1 MKHSP
6 FSTKQFGLSER
17 DTQLFV
23 SALNGIA
30 PHEKITPT
38 TQWLSQQI
46 YAATE
51 EGYTDLKEFGADLS
65 LDESNPELP
74 LEYQDLL
81 EKIQQLADWQ
91 SAALY
96 FYALGF
102 LEGESWRS
110 SINSDR

>member
-1 MKHSP
+1 MKQDR
-6 FSTKQFGLSER
+6 FSTRRFGLSER
-17 DTQLFV
+17 DTQLLV

-30 PHEKITPT
+30 LHETVMPT
-38 TQWLSQQI
+38 TQWLSQGI
-46 YAATE
+46 YAAIAE
-51 EGYTDLKEFGADLS
+51 SHADLNELGTDMG

-102 LEGESWRS
+102 LEGRNWRS
-110 SINSDR
+110 SIGLD